1 MTLWNIPDVLDSF
14 SWKGRGNA
22 LEGSFLA
29 IPQEIS
35 RARRCWKQGEGRL
48 LLRNCAGL
56 AHPPNRTA
64 PNRLTV

>member
-35 RARRCWKQGEGRL
+35 RARRCWKQGEGGGFCYGTVPALPTPRTA
-48 LLRNCAGL
+48 LLR
-56 AHPPNRTA
+56 
-64 PNRLTV
+64 TV

>member
-35 RARRCWKQGEGRL
+35 RARRCWKQGGGRGFCYGTVPAL
-48 LLRNCAGL
+48 PAPRTALLR
-56 AHPPNRTA
+56 
-64 PNRLTV
+64 TV